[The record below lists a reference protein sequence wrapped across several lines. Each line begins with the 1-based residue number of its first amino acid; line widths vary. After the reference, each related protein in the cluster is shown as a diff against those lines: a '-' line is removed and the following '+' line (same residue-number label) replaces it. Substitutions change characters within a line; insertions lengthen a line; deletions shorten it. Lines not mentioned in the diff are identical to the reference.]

1 MTEGKVRNLRIAC
14 LAWGSLVW
22 DPRELPVRRVWFND
36 GPFAPIEFS
45 RQSDDGRITL
55 VIDEKAEPIRLL
67 WAHMISTSV
76 EDAQKA
82 LREREGIAAKDW
94 FSRIGCWKTGDSPP
108 RDIPELPQWA
118 EAQRLD
124 AVVWTRLAPKF
135 GNENRSPSAEEV
147 IAYLSRLV
155 GTVRDH
161 ARQYVELA
169 PRQID
174 TAYRR
179 QIEATI
185 GWSCRAEL

>member
-1 MTEGKVRNLRIAC
+1 MTEGTLRHLRIAC

-22 DPRELPVRRVWFND
+22 DPRQLPIRRVWFND
-36 GPFAPIEFS
+36 GPFVPVEFT

-55 VIDEKAEPIRLL
+55 VIDEKAEPIRIL
-67 WAHMISTSV
+67 WGHMTSRSI
-76 EDAQKA
+76 EEARKA
-82 LREREGIAAKDW
+82 LRDREGIAAKDW
-94 FSRIGCWKTGDSPP
+94 LSRIGCWKIGDRPT
-108 RDIPELPQWA
+108 RDIPELPEWA
-118 EAQRLD
+118 EARRLD

-147 IAYLSRLV
+147 IEYLGRLS

-179 QIEATI
+179 QIEAAI
-185 GWSCRAEL
+185 GWSCRAEF